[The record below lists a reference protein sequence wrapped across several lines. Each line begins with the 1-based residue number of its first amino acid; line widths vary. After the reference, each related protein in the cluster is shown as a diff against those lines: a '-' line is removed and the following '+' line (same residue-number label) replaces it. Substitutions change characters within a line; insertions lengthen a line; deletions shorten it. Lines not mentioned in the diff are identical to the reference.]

1 MSVILSLIKHTINF
15 INIIIQKINFI
26 NDYKN
31 SIMLSSRIKDYLNE
45 YISQEVY
52 VQVAVAKG
60 KNKIST
66 NAAIS
71 KYFESNHFQ
80 GLAEGKP
87 YNTFLDDLKDKCLG
101 KLVNS
106 PMKDSKADDEIIIE
120 LQNKLNTLDIGELND
135 TYWEVETGE
144 YLRGADIKEIEL
156 ERDSLIKFLTS
167 KDEAHDTVST
177 LCKNYEKLCKQ
188 KYPEAPLPLEIL

>member
-1 MSVILSLIKHTINF
+1 
-15 INIIIQKINFI
+15 
-26 NDYKN
+26 
-31 SIMLSSRIKDYLNE
+31 MLSDKIKEYLNE

-71 KYFESNHFQ
+71 KYFESNHFT
-80 GLAEGKP
+80 GLVEGKP

-106 PMKDSKADDEIIIE
+106 PMKDSKTEDEIIIE
-120 LQNKLNTLDIGELND
+120 LQKKLNTLKTEELND

-144 YLRGADIKEIEL
+144 YLSGTDIKEIEL
-156 ERDSLIKFLTS
+156 ERDTLIKFLTS
-167 KDEAHDTVST
+167 KNEAHDTVNT
-177 LCKNYEKLCKQ
+177 LCKNYEKLCKK
-188 KYPEAPLPLEIL
+188 KYPEAPLPLEILDTKH

>member
-1 MSVILSLIKHTINF
+1 
-15 INIIIQKINFI
+15 
-26 NDYKN
+26 
-31 SIMLSSRIKDYLNE
+31 MLSDKIKDYLNE

-71 KYFESNHFQ
+71 KYFESNHFK
-80 GLAEGKP
+80 GLAAGKP

-101 KLVNS
+101 KLANS
-106 PMKDSKADDEIIIE
+106 PMKDSKTEDEIIIE
-120 LQNKLNTLDIGELND
+120 LQRKLNTLKIEELND

-144 YLRGADIKEIEL
+144 YLS
-156 ERDSLIKFLTS
+156 ERR
-167 KDEAHDTVST
+167 
-177 LCKNYEKLCKQ
+177 Y
-188 KYPEAPLPLEIL
+188 

>member
-1 MSVILSLIKHTINF
+1 
-15 INIIIQKINFI
+15 
-26 NDYKN
+26 
-31 SIMLSSRIKDYLNE
+31 MLSDKIKEYLNE

-52 VQVAVAKG
+52 VQVAIAKG

-66 NAAIS
+66 NAAIN

-106 PMKDSKADDEIIIE
+106 PMKDSKTEDEIIIE
-120 LQNKLNTLDIGELND
+120 LQNKLNTSDIGELND

-144 YLRGADIKEIEL
+144 YLRGADIKAV
-156 ERDSLIKFLTS
+156 SYTHLT
-167 KDEAHDTVST
+167 
-177 LCKNYEKLCKQ
+177 
-188 KYPEAPLPLEIL
+188 LPTTPYV

>member
-1 MSVILSLIKHTINF
+1 
-15 INIIIQKINFI
+15 
-26 NDYKN
+26 
-31 SIMLSSRIKDYLNE
+31 MLSDKIKDYLNE

-71 KYFESNHFQ
+71 KYFESNHFT

-106 PMKDSKADDEIIIE
+106 PMKDSKTEDEIIIE
-120 LQNKLNTLDIGELND
+120 LQRKLNTLKTEELND

-144 YLRGADIKEIEL
+144 YLSGTDIKEIEL
-156 ERDSLIKFLTS
+156 ERDTLIKFLTS
-167 KDEAHDTVST
+167 KNEAHDTVNT
-177 LCKNYEKLCKQ
+177 LCKNYEKLCKK
-188 KYPEAPLPLEIL
+188 KYPEAPLPLEILDTKH

>member
-1 MSVILSLIKHTINF
+1 MVSDKIKE
-15 INIIIQKINFI
+15 
-26 NDYKN
+26 
-31 SIMLSSRIKDYLNE
+31 YLNE

-66 NAAIS
+66 KAAIS
-71 KYFESNHFQ
+71 KYFESNHFT

-106 PMKDSKADDEIIIE
+106 PMKDRKTEDKIIIE
-120 LQNKLNTLDIGELND
+120 LQRKLKTFNAKELND

-144 YLRGADIKEIEL
+144 YISGEDIKEIEL
-156 ERDSLIKFLTS
+156 ERDTLIKFLTS

-177 LCKNYEKLCKQ
+177 LCKNYEKLCKE
-188 KYPEAPLPLEIL
+188 KYPEAPLPLGILSN

>member
-1 MSVILSLIKHTINF
+1 
-15 INIIIQKINFI
+15 
-26 NDYKN
+26 
-31 SIMLSSRIKDYLNE
+31 MLSDKIKDYLNE

-106 PMKDSKADDEIIIE
+106 PMKDSKTDDEIIIE
-120 LQNKLNTLDIGELND
+120 LQSKLNTLDIGELND

-144 YLRGADIKEIEL
+144 YLRSEDIKEVET
-156 ERDSLIKFLTS
+156 ERDNLIKFLKS
-167 KDEAHDTVST
+167 KEDAHETVLT
-177 LCKNYEKLCKQ
+177 LCKKYEHLCKE
-188 KYPEAPLPLEIL
+188 KYPEAPLPLEISDTK

>member
-1 MSVILSLIKHTINF
+1 
-15 INIIIQKINFI
+15 
-26 NDYKN
+26 
-31 SIMLSSRIKDYLNE
+31 MLSDKIKDYLNE

-60 KNKIST
+60 RNKITT
-66 NAAIS
+66 NAAIN
-71 KYFESNHFQ
+71 KYFESNHFK

-87 YNTFLDDLKDKCLG
+87 YNTFLSDLEGKCLG
-101 KLVNS
+101 KLLNS
-106 PMKDSKADDEIIIE
+106 PMRDGKSNDKIIIE
-120 LQNKLNTLDIGELND
+120 LQKKLNKLKDDELND

-144 YLRGADIKEIEL
+144 FLKSQDVKEIEE
-156 ERDSLIKFLTS
+156 ERDTLIKFLTS
-167 KDEAHDTVST
+167 KDEANETIAT